1 MWKISTNCRLD
12 DFDDREIN
20 MKVNFYATLR
30 DVVGQKTVD
39 IDLPENATVKQL
51 LDAILEYY
59 PLLRDKLLD
68 EDGHLWGF
76 IHVFIN
82 GRDTPF
88 LKDELRTVIHPEDT
102 ISIFPAVG
110 GG

>member
-1 MWKISTNCRLD
+1 
-12 DFDDREIN
+12 

-39 IDLPENATVKQL
+39 IDIPENATVRQL
-51 LDAILEYY
+51 VDTIVERY
-59 PLLRDKLLD
+59 PLLRDKLLNQ
-68 EDGHLWGF
+68 EDNLWGHV
-76 IHVFIN
+76 HVFIN
-82 GRDTPF
+82 GRDAPF
-88 LKDELRTVIHPEDT
+88 LEDEMKTVIKPDDS